1 MKHFHQFIP
10 KKKTKLNF
18 YTLTILHSLAGIL
31 QVTANLILC
40 LVNLV
45 INLEV
50 VARNQSFTPADLRR
64 EEEAVTFQSPC
75 SAFSSLSILPQN
87 GTEIKEGV
95 TSGAVSVG
103 AECGAS
109 QRRRIAQKGALD
121 PKCQK
126 MLFCDGTIECV
137 ARVFMHQF

>member
-1 MKHFHQFIP
+1 MCH
-10 KKKTKLNF
+10 T
-18 YTLTILHSLAGIL
+18 AG
-31 QVTANLILC
+31 
-40 LVNLV
+40 
-45 INLEV
+45 
-50 VARNQSFTPADLRR
+50 R

-87 GTEIKEGV
+87 GTEIKGGV

-109 QRRRIAQKGALD
+109 QHRRIAQKGTLD

-126 MLFCDGTIECV
+126 MLLWDGKVEFV
-137 ARVFMHQF
+137 VFMHQF